1 MELRQVEEALK
12 DVILPEPRRSLLELN
27 MVRNIE
33 VAGDRVKVL
42 LALTPLSDPAKG
54 LIQESVRAA
63 IERIPGVGEVT
74 IDLVDLPSQELNEF
88 EHVIAVMSGKGGVGK
103 SLVAALL
110 AIALTRQG
118 YQVGVLD
125 ADLTGP
131 SIPKMFGLK
140 ARPMGSESAI
150 LPVETR
156 SGIEVMSINLLL
168 PHEDDAVIWRGPL
181 IAKVIAQFWQ
191 NVVWGKLDYL
201 IVDLPPGTSDIPL
214 TVMQSLHPCGVVIV
228 FTPQDLAAMVV
239 KKAVHMAHQLN
250 IPIVGVVENMS
261 YFLLPE
267 TGRRVELFGKSKG
280 EEMSLEAEAPLLGQL
295 PIDPELAELCDSG
308 EIERYNSDAFIALS
322 LAFVQAM
329 PALAH
334 PFYDQD

>member
-1 MELRQVEEALK
+1 MELRQVEEALE
-12 DVILPEPRRSLLELN
+12 DVILPEPRRSLLQLN
-27 MVRNIE
+27 MVRDIE
-33 VAGDRVKVL
+33 VAGDGVKVI
-42 LALTPLSDPAKG
+42 LALTALSDSAKE

-63 IERIPGVGEVT
+63 IGRIPGVGQVT
-74 IDLVDLPSQELNEF
+74 IDLVEPPSQELNEF

-103 SLVAALL
+103 SLIAALL

-118 YQVGVLD
+118 YQVGILD
-125 ADLTGP
+125 ADVTGP

-140 ARPMGSESAI
+140 GRPMGSESAI
-150 LPVETR
+150 LPVETT

-228 FTPQDLAAMVV
+228 LTPQDLAAMVV

-250 IPIVGVVENMS
+250 VPILGVVENMS
-261 YFLLPE
+261 YLLLPE
-267 TGRRVELFGKSKG
+267 TGKRVEIFGQSKG
-280 EEMSLEAEAPLLGQL
+280 EDMALKAEAPLLGRL
-295 PIDPELAELCDSG
+295 PLDPELAQLCDSG

-322 LAFVQAM
+322 LAFVRAM

-334 PFYDQD
+334 PLFDQD

>member
-1 MELRQVEEALK
+1 
-12 DVILPEPRRSLLELN
+12 
-27 MVRNIE
+27 MVRDIE
-33 VAGDRVKVL
+33 VSGERVKL
-42 LALTPLSDPAKG
+42 TLALTPLSVPEREN
-54 LIQESVRAA
+54 IQERVRASIEALPGVNDVA
-63 IERIPGVGEVT
+63 IE
-74 IDLVDLPSQELNEF
+74 LVERSPQELNEF
-88 EHVIAVMSGKGGVGK
+88 DRVVAVMSGKGGVGK
-103 SLVAALL
+103 SLVTALL

-118 YQVGVLD
+118 YQVGILD

-140 ARPMGSESAI
+140 TRPLGGEGGI

-168 PHEDDAVIWRGPL
+168 PHEDDAVVWRGPL
-181 IAKVIAQFWQ
+181 IAKVVAQFWQ

-201 IVDLPPGTSDIPL
+201 IIDLPPGTSDIPL

-250 IPIVGVVENMS
+250 VPILGVVENMS
-261 YFLLPE
+261 YLLLPE
-267 TGRRVELFGKSKG
+267 TGKRVELFGKSKG
-280 EEMSLEAEAPLLGQL
+280 EEMALEAEAPLLGQL

-308 EIERYNSDAFIALS
+308 EIERYNSEPFIALS

-329 PALAH
+329 PALAR
-334 PFYDQD
+334 PLFDQD